1 MNFFALGT
9 VTIVISLYVFRIFHR
24 KKKDG
29 FDVVLELDPME
40 LIYTP
45 PRTQKVAT
53 NEPLFKYCKV
63 RQRSPGRYNF
73 SLEREERKQL

>member
-24 KKKDG
+24 KKKDE
-29 FDVVLELDPME
+29 FDVLELDPME

-45 PRTQKVAT
+45 PRSQKVAT

-73 SLEREERKQL
+73 EREERKQL